1 MRLPSILNLRGSTQS
16 ALLKRN
22 ILASFMLKGVSIL
35 ISFFIVPLTIDF
47 VNPTQYGIWLTLS
60 SLLAWF
66 SFFDIG
72 LSLGFRNRFAQAK
85 AKANSDSHANTCP
98 RHTPHSSFW
107 PWPCLPSRS
116 P

>member
-47 VNPTQYGIWLTLS
+47 VNPTQ
-60 SLLAWF
+60 
-66 SFFDIG
+66 
-72 LSLGFRNRFAQAK
+72 
-85 AKANSDSHANTCP
+85 
-98 RHTPHSSFW
+98 
-107 PWPCLPSRS
+107 RS
-116 P
+116 EERRVGKECRL